1 MDEDSYFP
9 TSPGGALGTA
19 SPERVNQQ
27 RSSLILDSPTRLARQ
42 SHSHSRDSSV
52 HEKISAFNSL
62 AFQGK
67 TLERKT
73 NDAAL
78 KRAMLGREEAESEMR
93 RYRDEKRLL
102 QREVEEGRERERK
115 VAERLEAYMV
125 RQFGLKLGG
134 ALCADRGDRKNM
146 DVQKRV
152 GRTSR
157 LN

>member
-9 TSPGGALGTA
+9 VSPGALGTA

-42 SHSHSRDSSV
+42 SHAHSHSRDSSV

-93 RYRDEKRLL
+93 RYREEKRLL
-102 QREVEEGRERERK
+102 LREVEEGRERERK

-125 RQFGLKLGG
+125 RQHH
-134 ALCADRGDRKNM
+134 A
-146 DVQKRV
+146 
-152 GRTSR
+152 S
-157 LN
+157 

>member
-1 MDEDSYFP
+1 
-9 TSPGGALGTA
+9 
-19 SPERVNQQ
+19 
-27 RSSLILDSPTRLARQ
+27 
-42 SHSHSRDSSV
+42 
-52 HEKISAFNSL
+52 
-62 AFQGK
+62 
-67 TLERKT
+67 
-73 NDAAL
+73 
-78 KRAMLGREEAESEMR
+78 MLGREEAESEMR

-125 RQFGLKLGG
+125 RQFGLKFGG

>member
-1 MDEDSYFP
+1 
-9 TSPGGALGTA
+9 
-19 SPERVNQQ
+19 
-27 RSSLILDSPTRLARQ
+27 
-42 SHSHSRDSSV
+42 
-52 HEKISAFNSL
+52 
-62 AFQGK
+62 
-67 TLERKT
+67 
-73 NDAAL
+73 
-78 KRAMLGREEAESEMR
+78 MLGREEAESEMR